1 MRIAAALAC
10 LLLLAAPRLAVSQIT
25 AQPIANAPGW
35 RLTRPAGNVG
45 CFARL
50 QGDQVD
56 TLLSTTHGGVTMVLA
71 AGRPD
76 WKLPADR
83 EDVTLQIDDGA
94 AYRIQV
100 APIVN
105 VVFGVVSDPAMANAL
120 RKARRLTWTLP
131 IGRFS
136 ADVAGLGVA
145 FDAVRACIQTTR

>member
-1 MRIAAALAC
+1 MDAATEASMGDIRPQRGV
-10 LLLLAAPRLAVSQIT
+10 APDRA
-25 AQPIANAPGW
+25 
-35 RLTRPAGNVG
+35 
-45 CFARL
+45 
-50 QGDQVD
+50 
-56 TLLSTTHGGVTMVLA
+56 MVLA

-94 AYRIQV
+94 SYRIQV

-136 ADVAGLGVA
+136 ANVAGLGVA
-145 FDAVRACIQTTR
+145 FDAVRACIKTAG